1 MHPQLFLKT
10 FWRMELLP
18 QVFVAISFADEGKKR
33 FDDVIAPAISSVPF
47 TGGRLKPYTV
57 DLSKSGDSILTD
69 IMDGIAHSQLVL
81 ADVSTIGYDS
91 KTTRPYRNG
100 NVMYEVGL
108 ALACRHSSE
117 VLLVRD
123 DHHEFLFDV
132 STIPHK
138 FIDFT
143 NNESAIRTLR
153 DELAERLREQ
163 SYINDAR
170 VKRAIESIS
179 NEEATILS
187 RMAQLPPGGLY
198 GHPKTASVD
207 FLGSAAFPLL
217 LGKQLIRLVG
227 KFDDGAGAYGLTPFG
242 NVVAA
247 SLKSAVCVGKAQPAK
262 FEEDKPKKGEEKGGK
277 GPG

>member
-1 MHPQLFLKT
+1 
-10 FWRMELLP
+10 MELLP
-18 QVFVAISFADEGKKR
+18 QVFVAMSFADEGKKR
-33 FDDVIAPAISSVPF
+33 FDEVIAPAISSVPF
-47 TGGRLKPYTV
+47 NGAKLKPYTV
-57 DLSKSGDSILTD
+57 DLSQSGDSILTD

-91 KTTRPYRNG
+91 KTARPYRNG

-108 ALACRHSSE
+108 ALSCRHTSE

-138 FIDFT
+138 FVEFT
-143 NNESAIRTLR
+143 NKESALETLR
-153 DELAERLREQ
+153 DELTKRLREQ

-170 VKRAIESIS
+170 VKRAVESIS

-187 RMAQLPPGGLY
+187 RMAQLPPDGVY
-198 GHPKTASVD
+198 GHPKTGAVD

-217 LGKQLIRLVG
+217 LEKQLIRLTG
-227 KFDDGAGAYGLTPFG
+227 KFDDGGGAYGLRDRKEIT
-242 NVVAA
+242 
-247 SLKSAVCVGKAQPAK
+247 
-262 FEEDKPKKGEEKGGK
+262 
-277 GPG
+277 